1 MSLRDKLVLGSSSPY
16 RKELLGRLNLE
27 FTTDSPSIDETP
39 LAGESPAELALR
51 LSVLKAKA
59 VAKKHQ
65 GSVVIGSDQV
75 LDLDGECLGKPG
87 NRENAIKQ
95 LERTSGKKL
104 IFQTALTVIDA
115 NGRIQ
120 SALVP
125 TTITMRKLNRATIE
139 KYVDLEQPF
148 NCAGA
153 AKIEKLGIAII
164 EEFSSTDPTAI
175 IGLPLIKLVEMLTKA
190 GIEVLPE
197 IESK

>member
-27 FTTDSPSIDETP
+27 FTTDSPSIDET
-39 LAGESPAELALR
+39 ARTGESPAELALR

-59 VAKKHQ
+59 VAKKHP
-65 GSVVIGSDQV
+65 GCVVIGSDQV
-75 LDLDGECLGKPG
+75 LDLEGECLGKPG

-95 LERTSGKKL
+95 LEKTSGKKL

-115 NGRIQ
+115 KGRIQ

-175 IGLPLIKLVEMLTKA
+175 IGLPLIKLVDMLTNA